1 MNEYKKLIVWLAVLI
16 LLTPL
21 GLLTQNPAWGEWSE
35 EELSAMIGFVPKGI
49 REGSL
54 LNAPFADYAFA
65 PFGEAGGYIFSA
77 ALGSILVI
85 FIFYAL
91 KKVSNAKK

>member
-1 MNEYKKLIVWLAVLI
+1 MSGYKKLIIWLALLI

-21 GLLTQNPAWGEWSE
+21 GIMTQNPAWGEWSE
-35 EELSAMIGFVPKGI
+35 EELSSMIGFVPIGI
-49 REGSL
+49 KEGSFF
-54 LNAPFADYAFA
+54 NAPFAEYVFA
-65 PFGEAGGYIFSA
+65 PLGKVGGYIFSA
-77 ALGSILVI
+77 LIGSILVI